1 MKDYFNLLSNAFK
14 IYSEWKNDKS
24 FIHEDEETVSIGV
37 QDQGIGITE
46 NKKKSIFVR
55 FENLVDR
62 NLFNPSTGIG
72 LSLVKN
78 WWNAQSFDY
87 GG

>member
-1 MKDYFNLLSNAFK
+1 MRR
-14 IYSEWKNDKS
+14 
-24 FIHEDEETVSIGV
+24 
-37 QDQGIGITE
+37 GIRFYWRAGPGHRHCE

-72 LSLVKN
+72 LSLVKELVEMHK
-78 WWNAQSFDY
+78 ALIT
-87 GG
+87 